1 MGERTMVV
9 VADGG
14 GARVLIEVRRG
25 GPLVEKTAALDLP
38 KPHAAAGAAKGRVFD
53 RFGHASH
60 GVTHEPPHDKA
71 ERECLQEL
79 AELLPAIFRACTADQ
94 IVIMAPPRALGVL
107 REALPAAVL
116 PLIAQTEPRD
126 RRHETLEEL
135 RAALGDLRRA
145 AV

>member
-25 GPLVEKTAALDLP
+25 GPLVEKTAELDLP
-38 KPHAAAGAAKGRVFD
+38 KPHAGTAVSKGRVFD
-53 RFGHASH
+53 RFGQASH

-71 ERECLQEL
+71 ERQFLQEL
-79 AELLPAIFRACTADQ
+79 AELLPAICRACTADQ
-94 IVIMAPPRALGVL
+94 IVIMAPPKALGVL
-107 REALPAAVL
+107 REAAPSAAL
-116 PLIAQTEPRD
+116 PLLVQTEPKD
-126 RRHETLEEL
+126 RRHATLEEL
-135 RAALGDLRRA
+135 RAALRDLRRE